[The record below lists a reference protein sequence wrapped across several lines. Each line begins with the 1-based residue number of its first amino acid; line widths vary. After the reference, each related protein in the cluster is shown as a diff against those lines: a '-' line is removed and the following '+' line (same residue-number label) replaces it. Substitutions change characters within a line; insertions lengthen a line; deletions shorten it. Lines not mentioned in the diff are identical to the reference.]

1 MSAAATTMV
10 AYTHIKPD
18 SKRRR
23 SCLYRPPQIH
33 MPSNNSSMLAT
44 TPKTT
49 MNMASSLWLWL
60 LPAHD
65 KYQINILLMGGS
77 FSVFFLFSSHASFVR
92 RHYAKGSSK
101 LFFTISFKFCI
112 FIFFSLR
119 CRCCRLRANW
129 SRQQQLVRCTD
140 WYRTKYSVKSY
151 GTHYIKK
158 KWHATTDG
166 VFSLFRCAAAC
177 LQLNVSGR
185 SRDCCRKRERDSIV
199 LNCVSRTQY
208 AVALLCIS
216 SGDMI
221 VAWPI
226 YRRSEWY

>member
-112 FIFFSLR
+112 FIFFFSPLSL
-119 CRCCRLRANW
+119 L
-129 SRQQQLVRCTD
+129 SSPSKLVSTTAVGPLYWLVSNKIFGQIIWD
-140 WYRTKYSVKSY
+140 SLY
-151 GTHYIKK
+151 KK
-158 KWHATTDG
+158 KMTRDDWWSFLSVPMCGCLFATECVRT
-166 VFSLFRCAAAC
+166 
-177 LQLNVSGR
+177 VSR
-185 SRDCCRKRERDSIV
+185 LLSEARAR
-199 LNCVSRTQY
+199 LNCVELR
-208 AVALLCIS
+208 VAYPICRCI
-216 SGDMI
+216 I
-221 VAWPI
+221 V
-226 YRRSEWY
+226 Y